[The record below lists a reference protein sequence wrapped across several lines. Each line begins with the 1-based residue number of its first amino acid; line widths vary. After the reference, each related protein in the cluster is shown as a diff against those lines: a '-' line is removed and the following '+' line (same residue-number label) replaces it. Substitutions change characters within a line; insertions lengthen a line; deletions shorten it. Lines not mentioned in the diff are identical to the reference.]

1 MKVTN
6 QMRNMTFPNNKI
18 DACISV
24 YINITMQLDRR
35 PMFARAFGFTSI
47 INHRTETNLY
57 HHHMWQHIDNNY
69 AHIHTWDHRFGG
81 GSNGRNK
88 AYMQAHVNAIT
99 HGWYLGAS
107 QCTPGHISYIIMMFL
122 FVTIKK
128 KACKTC
134 INDLGCLSVNVGRS
148 NQIVY
153 WALAAQQYFQSY

>member
-1 MKVTN
+1 
-6 QMRNMTFPNNKI
+6 MRNMTFPNNKI

-57 HHHMWQHIDNNY
+57 HHHMWQNIDNNY

-81 GSNGRNK
+81 FKWEKQSIYAGTRQSHYAWLVSWCFAVNTR
-88 AYMQAHVNAIT
+88 AH
-99 HGWYLGAS
+99 
-107 QCTPGHISYIIMMFL
+107 FL
-122 FVTIKK
+122 HHHDVLLICDDKK